1 MCYSPV
7 RHSLFISIATEWSAF
22 DLHVLGTPPAFIL
35 SQDQTLHR
43 DSRPAKPPQKR
54 QFDQPR
60 IRESP
65 CSDSNHGNHRPETF
79 YKIPKACVLLYFDS
93 QPFPFPANRNRE
105 DCPHWLLALT
115 ISFSRSDRAHTDVAG
130 VGAGCPKGLFR
141 TYYCR
146 KVSFGRRKTRGAYP
160 AGVSP
165 YQVRTRGSTRSG
177 TQNPVPGRHPG
188 PDRSHPIVPA
198 VSAPAADTRRASDL
212 GFPWQSTPMVACGE
226 PLRPSA
232 RHPVSGAQQAFRS
245 RSAPIRAA

>member
-79 YKIPKACVLLYFDS
+79 YKIPKPAYF
-93 QPFPFPANRNRE
+93 FI
-105 DCPHWLLALT
+105 LT
-115 ISFSRSDRAHTDVAG
+115 VNPS
-130 VGAGCPKGLFR
+130 LFR
-141 TYYCR
+141 RTGTER
-146 KVSFGRRKTRGAYP
+146 IARTGFWLSLFRFQGAT
-160 AGVSP
+160 GH
-165 YQVRTRGSTRSG
+165 T
-177 TQNPVPGRHPG
+177 
-188 PDRSHPIVPA
+188 PI
-198 VSAPAADTRRASDL
+198 
-212 GFPWQSTPMVACGE
+212 
-226 PLRPSA
+226 
-232 RHPVSGAQQAFRS
+232 
-245 RSAPIRAA
+245 